1 MFDISWSEFLLIG
14 VVALIVIGPKEL
26 PTVMRTLGQWT
37 RKVRAMAADFQNQ
50 FQEAMREAEVADLKN
65 EVDDLAH
72 KVRSADPIRSVRD
85 DFETMG
91 SDFERSL
98 DSSSEQA
105 SPAGE
110 TALGLTTPS
119 AEPQPEPSE
128 AADAETAK
136 PETANTDSADAE
148 TAKTETAKTETA
160 KTETAKTETAK
171 TETAKSV
178 AAAGP
183 VPAAADVAPA
193 AADPAAAEAVEPD
206 DTEPANATGRT
217 G

>member
-14 VVALIVIGPKEL
+14 IVALIVIGPKEL

-72 KVRSADPIRSVRD
+72 QVRSADPIRSVRE

-91 SDFERSL
+91 SDFERGL
-98 DSSSEQA
+98 DARPPQA
-105 SPAGE
+105 APAGE
-110 TALGLTTPS
+110 TAPALTTPS
-119 AEPQPEPSE
+119 AAPAPE
-128 AADAETAK
+128 AADAV
-136 PETANTDSADAE
+136 NAE
-148 TAKTETAKTETA
+148 GAETETAA
-160 KTETAKTETAK
+160 KP
-171 TETAKSV
+171 V
-178 AAAGP
+178 AAAEP
-183 VPAAADVAPA
+183 SPADAAPA
-193 AADPAAAEAVEPD
+193 AADGAGPPAPQTARTRDDDTAGAAEAAQPVGEAV
-206 DTEPANATGRT
+206 PAKATGRT